1 MSTTPKWRLDQR
13 KESLLLELNTLT
25 EQMKI
30 AQEDS
35 SPSEEVFIEQERI
48 ANEISILLKYID
60 NQEFTYTLEELGL

>member
-1 MSTTPKWRLDQR
+1 MSTAPKWRLDQR

-35 SPSEEVFIEQERI
+35 SPSEEVFLEQDRL
-48 ANEISILLKYID
+48 ANEITILLEYI
-60 NQEFTYTLEELGL
+60 NKQEWTYTIEELGL

>member
-30 AQEDS
+30 AQEA

-48 ANEISILLKYID
+48 ANEISILLKHID
-60 NQEFTYTLEELGL
+60 KQKFTYTLEELGL